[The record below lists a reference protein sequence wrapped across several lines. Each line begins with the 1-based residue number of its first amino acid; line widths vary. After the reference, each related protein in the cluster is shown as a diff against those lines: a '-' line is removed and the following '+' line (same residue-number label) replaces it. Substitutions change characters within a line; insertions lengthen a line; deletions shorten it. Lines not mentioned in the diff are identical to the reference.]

1 MPKLEDII
9 AVSYAR
15 QMLDSCPHDFIV
27 DAGVLAAAIEALGD
41 CAQVCTACADDCLSE
56 QNVAELTNSDIPP
69 AIPPASRNR
78 G

>member
-1 MPKLEDII
+1 
-9 AVSYAR
+9 
-15 QMLDSCPHDFIV
+15 
-27 DAGVLAAAIEALGD
+27 VLAAAIEALGD